1 MDEKILRFRVGML
14 VLVAMLILAILIML
28 NTEFIGWR
36 YTVILKTPAAPG
48 VTIGTPVRKNGI
60 LIGRV
65 QEVQTEDDHVMLVLG
80 INEKESIYA
89 NEVASIGAESFLG
102 DAGIEFL
109 TLPRAQRGTRL
120 TEGNSVARVSVKRD
134 PMQVVD
140 MALDLETEMVR
151 TLQTVQEAGQQVT
164 SAGLGINQ
172 LAQTVNAALT
182 NEDSDLKLLLTDL
195 RKASVKASSAMDNFN
210 QIFEN
215 LNDIVGDPMLKEK
228 TNEAFDNLSAVFRE
242 VRTTVADTR
251 KTINSFAG
259 VSERANDN
267 LDNLSVLTGALKENG
282 PEIVEQVNSSL
293 KNVDKLLSQ
302 AKSFSGGLE
311 RLEKAFTNK
320 DGTIGKLLND
330 TQIYDGV
337 VDTVNNARDVSK
349 RVKDLSV
356 KLEPIARDLRT
367 FADGIARDPGSLGVR
382 GALDRRPTKTGYKGS
397 VQKNG
402 LFR

>member
-1 MDEKILRFRVGML
+1 MNENVLRFRVGMF
-14 VLVAMLILAILIML
+14 VLMAIIILMILILL
-28 NTEFIGWR
+28 NSEGWVR
-36 YTVILKTPAAPG
+36 QYDVVIKPPSAPG

-65 QEVQTEDDHVMLVLG
+65 KDVETEDDHVMLVLG
-80 INEKESIYA
+80 INEREGIYS
-89 NEVASIGAESFLG
+89 NEIASIGAESFLG
-102 DAGIEFL
+102 DAGIEIMP
-109 TLPRAQRGTRL
+109 LPRADRGQKIGFGDTI
-120 TEGNSVARVSVKRD
+120 GRVSVKRD

-140 MALDLETEMVR
+140 MALDLEIEMVQ
-151 TLQTVQEAGQQVT
+151 TLETVQLAAQQVT
-164 SAGLGINQ
+164 NAGAGINQ
-172 LAQTVNAALT
+172 LAQVINMALT
-182 NEDSDLKLLLTDL
+182 DDKSDLKLLLADL
-195 RKASVKASSAMDNFN
+195 RTASVKASSAMDNFN

-215 LNDIVGDPMLKEK
+215 LNDVVGDPLLKEK
-228 TNEAFDNLSAVFRE
+228 TNEAFDSLSAVFRE

-259 VSERANDN
+259 VSKRANDN
-267 LDNLSVLTGALKENG
+267 LDNLSVLTGSLKDNG

-293 KNVDKLLSQ
+293 MKVDKLLSQ
-302 AKSFSGGLE
+302 AKNFSGALE
-311 RLEKAFTNK
+311 RLEKAFTNE

-330 TQIYDGV
+330 SDIYDGV
-337 VDTVNNARDVSK
+337 VDTVNNAREVSK

-397 VQKNG
+397 EQKNG

>member
-14 VLVAMLILAILIML
+14 VIVAMLILAILIAL

-36 YTVILKTPAAPG
+36 YTVILKTPSAPG

-65 QEVQTEDDHVMLVLG
+65 KEVQTEDDHVMLVLN

-120 TEGNSVARVSVKRD
+120 IEGDSVARVSVKRD
-134 PMQVVD
+134 PMQIVD
-140 MALDLETEMVR
+140 MALDLEMEMVQ
-151 TLQTVQEAGQQVT
+151 TLRTVQDAGQQVA
-164 SAGLGINQ
+164 SAGVGINQ
-172 LAQTVNAALT
+172 LTQTFNAALT
-182 NEDSDLKLLLTDL
+182 NDDSDLKLLLTDL

-228 TNEAFDNLSAVFRE
+228 TNEAFDSLSAVFRE

-282 PEIVEQVNSSL
+282 PEIVDQVNSSL

-337 VDTVNNARDVSK
+337 VDTVNNAREVSK

-397 VQKNG
+397 LQKNG